1 LAGLLGEKRKA
12 ATIKEK
18 STWENQNPGG
28 EVEAILDKYAA
39 HLAAVETAAAR
50 RAGETERTVQVLKDA
65 VASHNQGCSPKWVSH
80 LVSMLIGLLA
90 YVGTTVVAR
99 YFSGDDAQNAML
111 MNARTGLIE
120 IQKDIGFLKG
130 QIQGHESRLDRS
142 DNMLRELELDKAR
155 REALDGRRK

>member
-1 LAGLLGEKRKA
+1 LGAKRTGKEAG
-12 ATIKEK
+12 
-18 STWENQNPGG
+18 WENQKPGG
-28 EVEAILDKYAA
+28 EVEKILADYSARIAAIE
-39 HLAAVETAAAR
+39 VGAR
-50 RAGETERTVQVLKDA
+50 RTGETERTVQVLKDA

-90 YVGTTVVAR
+90 YVGATVVTR
-99 YFSGDDAQNAML
+99 YFSGDDAQNAMH
-111 MNARTGLIE
+111 MNAAKAQIE